1 MIRFYIDGTTGQ
13 KDGTE
18 VTSINPI
25 TATGLFPSGSTA
37 ASKSVKVYIRA
48 DAGEIDIS
56 TPFNLGNINT
66 FTDVVS
72 YVTTTVNVASFY
84 PVIGFP
90 LYLRTEAGFEI
101 SSGTLTA
108 GYQSSTIIISA
119 IGTQQSQVRPV
130 LFQDKTALLQA
141 LDGSNIYAAISPN
154 NPLAINSTNKIT
166 SVNSC
171 LFFIVAIK
179 PGAQVGD
186 LYPQNLLNFS
196 FTETEL
202 TS

>member
-48 DAGEIDIS
+48 DAGESYRQVLVGVNADK
-56 TPFNLGNINT
+56 
-66 FTDVVS
+66 FTKC
-72 YVTTTVNVASFY
+72 
-84 PVIGFP
+84 
-90 LYLRTEAGFEI
+90 R
-101 SSGTLTA
+101 
-108 GYQSSTIIISA
+108 
-119 IGTQQSQVRPV
+119 
-130 LFQDKTALLQA
+130 
-141 LDGSNIYAAISPN
+141 
-154 NPLAINSTNKIT
+154 IT
-166 SVNSC
+166 SFVNSC

>member
-48 DAGEIDIS
+48 DAGESYRQVLVGVNADKFTKCRITS
-56 TPFNLGNINT
+56 FNNSITQTIGLTGGYFETVLKTVSDVNQELT
-66 FTDVVS
+66 F
-72 YVTTTVNVASFY
+72 
-84 PVIGFP
+84 
-90 LYLRTEAGFEI
+90 
-101 SSGTLTA
+101 
-108 GYQSSTIIISA
+108 TIIISA

-179 PGAQVGD
+179 PGAQVGN